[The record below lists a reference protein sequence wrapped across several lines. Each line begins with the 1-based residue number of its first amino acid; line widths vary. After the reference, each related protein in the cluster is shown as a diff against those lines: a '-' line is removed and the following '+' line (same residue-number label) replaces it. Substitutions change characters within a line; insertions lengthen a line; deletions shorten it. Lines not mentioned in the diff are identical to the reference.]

1 MMLARVVGKVWATA
15 KNDTLDGKKMLVIQ
29 PLNARLQPSGK
40 RQIALD
46 AVGAGAGELVYWCR
60 GKESS
65 FPWLPAEVPTDCAI
79 VGIVDQ
85 VNIS

>member
-29 PLNARLQPSGK
+29 PVDPHLKPVGK

-46 AVGAGAGELVYWCR
+46 AVGAGSGALVYWCR

-65 FPWLPAEVPTDCAI
+65 FPWLPAEVPADCAI
-79 VGIVDQ
+79 VGIVDH
-85 VNIS
+85 VNLG

>member
-29 PLNARLQPSGK
+29 PLDRRLKPTGK
-40 RQIALD
+40 RHIALD

-65 FPWLPAEVPTDCAI
+65 FPWLPEEVPTDCAI

-85 VNIS
+85 VNVG

>member
-1 MMLARVVGKVWATA
+1 MMLARVVGKLWATA
-15 KNDTLDGKKMLVIQ
+15 KNDTLEGKKMLVIQ

-46 AVGAGAGELVYWCR
+46 AVGAGSGELVYWCR

-65 FPWLPAEVPTDCAI
+65 FPWLPEEVPTDCAI
-79 VGIVDQ
+79 VGIMDQ